1 MLAKHTQ
8 EMRAQRLCTQT
19 DVWPKVIFAEVWREP
34 KLIDSGICDIKVVS
48 KWRVGLFNWV

>member
-48 KWRVGLFNWV
+48 KWRVGLFN